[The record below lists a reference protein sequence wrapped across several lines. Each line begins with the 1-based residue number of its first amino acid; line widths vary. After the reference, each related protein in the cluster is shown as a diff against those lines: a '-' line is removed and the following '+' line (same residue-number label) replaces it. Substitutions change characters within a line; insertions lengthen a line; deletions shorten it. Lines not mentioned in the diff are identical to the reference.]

1 MYIFFFLLDI
11 FAILRKPSLTFFN
24 SDNDIVYFRIS
35 RAIQSFYR
43 RILGLGMVLIL
54 SLTNIKLSSEKGQ
67 MMSEAFSILPKKT
80 NEIFQNFVLATRT
93 EVFVRFLKELKQRK
107 KIFEIN

>member
-1 MYIFFFLLDI
+1 MITISLCTSFFLFLLDI

-43 RILGLGMVLIL
+43 RILGLVMVLIL
-54 SLTNIKLSSEKGQ
+54 SLTNIKLSSDKGQ
-67 MMSEAFSILPKKT
+67 MMSEAFFLLNSSKKRTKFFKILS
-80 NEIFQNFVLATRT
+80 
-93 EVFVRFLKELKQRK
+93 
-107 KIFEIN
+107 

>member
-1 MYIFFFLLDI
+1 MITISLCTSFFLFLLDI

-24 SDNDIVYFRIS
+24 SDNDIVYFRVS

-43 RILGLGMVLIL
+43 RILGLVMVLIL

-67 MMSEAFSILPKKT
+67 MMSEAFFFAQFFQKT
-80 NEIFQNFVLATRT
+80 
-93 EVFVRFLKELKQRK
+93 
-107 KIFEIN
+107 

>member
-1 MYIFFFLLDI
+1 MITISLCTSFFLFLLDI

-43 RILGLGMVLIL
+43 RILGFVMVLIL
-54 SLTNIKLSSEKGQ
+54 SLTTVKLTLSSDKGQ
-67 MMSEAFSILPKKT
+67 IMSEAFFLLNSSKKGTKFFKIL
-80 NEIFQNFVLATRT
+80 F
-93 EVFVRFLKELKQRK
+93 
-107 KIFEIN
+107 